1 MSPSKKRTIPKVDL
15 SPYLEEDIITI
26 KPKDKEVRMEIGSDR
41 CRTVVLDEKASLQ
54 LLLSHL
60 KQSTKVWGHDFMRK
74 FLTYAEKI

>member
-26 KPKDKEVRMEIGSDR
+26 KPKDKEIRMEIGADR

-60 KQSTKVWGHDFMRK
+60 KQSTKVWGDDFMQK